1 MLKNQLYPYI
11 ESYLNEYLYGF
22 TKDQLNIGVANGQI
36 KFENLNLRPD
46 TLNQKMDEKNFP
58 FWLKAGL
65 VSKINIGLGIMNF
78 IGEKPL
84 DVLIEGVNIILNP
97 SYKWIIKN
105 MDSFII
111 ENLNMMKSVYD
122 PNDNNSID
130 IFTKKINVLDNSI
143 FKKEYIEEIFKDKT
157 RLSSEINKIFKF
169 CYKYFYS
176 NNFLINL
183 TIKNIHIRFEDDQV
197 INYNGNLALGVRLD
211 SLEIILNSE
220 GVQKRDSLKINKLN
234 VYWESPAKIL
244 IPSSALTIKIKD
256 GKLDE
261 EYYTNL
267 KKLNFKNFEYSENNK
282 FLIQNFSFYVKFG
295 IKSVNKGKIDI
306 FDKGKEEYKFY
317 LQFISSEINFHFYPD
332 LLSISQNFS
341 KFVNEFTVLEQVQD
355 FKPLKKPYNIKD
367 RTYLEY
373 MDFMNKTTNPK
384 YIKNFTRKKKML
396 VRDWLFYFYWCQKCK
411 LSLIGKK
418 INPLRLE
425 FSRFYNLCFSYP
437 NELFYNNNNN
447 NNNNNF
453 LEKAENIASSIP
465 KTDENKV
472 GIEDYNPDKINI
484 SYISDFT
491 IKGLNINLHPSTQ
504 NANLDF
510 ISIKIN
516 NIDIKIMLSKSK
528 FDLMLNFYSII
539 IGPNK
544 LSIGEK
550 VFLSSTRKKKE
561 KEQNPSPYNNYNN
574 YEESYYQI
582 INNIEENTGLT
593 GLVNKYNPNYK
604 LKLQII
610 DEALEKIGRNNKN
623 KSFFNY
629 NSNNN
634 NNNESQININNDII
648 NDNIS
653 QRNDI
658 NSNDSKYDIDNKS
671 NTKNKGK

>member
-84 DVLIEGVNIILNP
+84 DVLIEGVNVILNP

-157 RLSSEINKIFKF
+157 RLSIEINKIFKF

-317 LQFISSEINFHFYPD
+317 LQFISNEINFHFYPD

-465 KTDENKV
+465 KTDEKKV

-516 NIDIKIMLSKSK
+516 NIDIKIMLNKSK

-561 KEQNPSPYNNYNN
+561 KEQIPSPYNNYNN

>member
-22 TKDQLNIGVANGQI
+22 RKDQLNIGVANGQI

-84 DVLIEGVNIILNP
+84 DVLIEGVNVILNP

-197 INYNGNLALGVRLD
+197 INYNGNLALGVRMD
-211 SLEIILNSE
+211 SLEIILSSE

-418 INPLRLE
+418 INSLRLE

-465 KTDENKV
+465 KTDKNKV

-484 SYISDFT
+484 SYISDFI

-516 NIDIKIMLSKSK
+516 NIDIKIMLNKSK

-550 VFLSSTRKKKE
+550 FFLS
-561 KEQNPSPYNNYNN
+561 
-574 YEESYYQI
+574 
-582 INNIEENTGLT
+582 
-593 GLVNKYNPNYK
+593 
-604 LKLQII
+604 
-610 DEALEKIGRNNKN
+610 
-623 KSFFNY
+623 
-629 NSNNN
+629 
-634 NNNESQININNDII
+634 
-648 NDNIS
+648 
-653 QRNDI
+653 
-658 NSNDSKYDIDNKS
+658 
-671 NTKNKGK
+671 

>member
-84 DVLIEGVNIILNP
+84 DVLIEGVNVILNP

-111 ENLNMMKSVYD
+111 ENINMMKSVYD

-157 RLSSEINKIFKF
+157 RLSIEINKIFKF

-211 SLEIILNSE
+211 SLEIILSSE

-465 KTDENKV
+465 KTDEKKV

-516 NIDIKIMLSKSK
+516 NIDIKIMLNKSK

-561 KEQNPSPYNNYNN
+561 KEQIPSPYNNYNN